1 MKSRSQASGA
11 QAGNAIDIGGELFE
25 SGRLKD
31 LIIVRGCNYYPQDIE
46 CAAEIAADSLT
57 PGCSAAF
64 AVDGDDGE
72 KLVLLAELK
81 RSHLRLPDYKAE
93 FAAIRRCLG
102 DECGIQADTIMLL
115 KPGSILRTTS
125 GKIRRA
131 ACREAFVNQW
141 LDAVAVDELN
151 QTASSADPVAP
162 KEKNPSL
169 PEQVFLRRALLLAP
183 QNDAVQLLAQYLI
196 ARAAALPG
204 LAADQTAMLGTET
217 SVLSLGIDSLK
228 ATELKYFIDDFLDI
242 NLPVV
247 SLLEDRA
254 ILAIAEQ
261 VLSLAKRQNSPR
273 TEPSDPQTAEM
284 PLSLGQRGIWTV
296 CRMEPDTAVY
306 NRPIALR
313 IRSAIDSAALDSALR
328 DLMERHGQL
337 HAGFRLGDAMM
348 PVQIRVQP
356 PEPLLER
363 VVCRTGQER
372 EQRINATVRRPFDLE
387 RGPLLRAMLLSTAG
401 DDHVLLFCAHHIA
414 VDFRSMTI
422 LLDELKQLYAARSA
436 GLRADLPFLA
446 ADYSAYVDWQKAY
459 LHSEQAGQDLD
470 YWLRQLGGELPKP
483 ALPADRPRTSETA
496 CRGGAE
502 TLTIDP
508 QTTQQLKQLAGSQG
522 VTLYMLLLALFKV
535 LLYRYSGQQDIIV
548 GSPTLGRPKREF
560 AGLAGYFVNPVALR
574 SHPAGDKTFT
584 GYLAEVRQMVLDALA
599 HHDYPFSLLVE
610 NMQPERGTGLSPFY
624 RAWFV
629 LQGGAAD
636 GPAALA
642 LGLNG
647 TELEWPGLVVQTQA
661 LKEQIALFD
670 LALMMAETD
679 KSLSASFQ
687 YNLALFEP
695 ATIWRMADHFQCLL
709 HGMLADPA
717 MRLSELPLLTP
728 VERSRQLVDWNET
741 RAEYPRRACIHELF
755 EAQVK
760 KTPQATAVVFQE
772 QSLSYE
778 VLNAEANRLAHYLRS
793 RGIGPEMRV
802 GVCLERSP
810 ELLIGLLAVLKAGAA
825 YVPIDPGY
833 PKERQLYLL
842 KDADI
847 GFLLTRSGLADVI
860 AYGDTEIICLDRR
873 DSYYHNYKVQNPAPA
888 AVAANTAYVI
898 YTSSSTGSPKGV
910 MVSHRN
916 VVHSTWARLRY
927 YEEPVGC
934 YLLLSSFA
942 FDSSVA
948 GIFWTLG
955 QGGCLCLPDDS
966 QSKDPVSLGALIE
979 RHQVTHL
986 LALPSLYAAMLE
998 HIPAAR
1004 LASLKTVIVA
1014 GEACPDKVVRLHGA
1028 SLPEV
1033 LLFNEYGP
1041 TEVTVWSSVY
1051 AIWGQQSDVAI
1062 GKPIDNMRIYILDR
1076 HLQPVPVG
1084 VIGELYIG
1092 GEGITPGY
1100 LKQPGL
1106 TAEKFIP
1113 DPFGE
1118 PGGRLY
1124 KTGDLG
1130 RYRPDGHIEFCGRI
1144 DHQAKLRGYRIE
1156 LGEIET
1162 RLLQHPGIREAVVMI
1177 REDQP
1182 GNQRLVAYVVAGQ
1195 DEQPDPAAV
1204 KWWLKESL
1212 PEYMVPSAFVCLEAL
1227 PLNTNGKL
1235 DRNALPAPEQQNL
1248 QQSEPVVPRHD
1259 AEEAVA
1265 GIWREVLS
1273 VEQTGHSRQFF
1284 QAGRTLADGDRL
1296 DRTTAKASLEFGDAR
1311 GI

>member
-1 MKSRSQASGA
+1 MKSRPQASAA
-11 QAGNAIDIGGELFE
+11 QAGNAINIGGDLLV

-31 LIIVRGCNYYPQDIE
+31 LVIVRGRNYYPQDIE
-46 CAAEIAADSLT
+46 CAAELAADCLT

-64 AVDGDDGE
+64 DVEGDDGE

-81 RSHLRLPDYKAE
+81 RSHLGQPDYKAA
-93 FAAIRRCLG
+93 FAAIRRCLA

-115 KPGSILRTTS
+115 KPGTILRTAS
-125 GKIRRA
+125 GKTRRA

-141 LDAVAVDELN
+141 LDAAAVDELN
-151 QTASSADPVAP
+151 QTAPSADPVAG

-169 PEQVFLRRALLLAP
+169 PEQVFLRRALLLAS
-183 QNDAVQLLAQYLI
+183 QDDAVQLLAQYLI
-196 ARAAALPG
+196 ARVAVLSGRVP
-204 LAADQTAMLGTET
+204 DQTAIPGTET
-217 SVLSLGIDSLK
+217 SILSLGIDSLQ
-228 ATELKYFIDDFLDI
+228 ATELKYFIDEFLGID
-242 NLPVV
+242 LPVV
-247 SLLEDRA
+247 SLLEDRP
-254 ILAIAEQ
+254 ISAIAEQ
-261 VLSLAKRQNSPR
+261 ALSLAKWQHSPR
-273 TEPSDPQTAEM
+273 AEPSDPQAAAM
-284 PLSLGQRGIWTV
+284 PLSLGQRAIWTD
-296 CRMEPDTAVY
+296 CRTEPDSAVY
-306 NRPIALR
+306 NIPIALR
-313 IRSAIDSAALDSALR
+313 IRSAIDSVALDSALR
-328 DLMERHGQL
+328 DLIERHGQL

-348 PVQIRVQP
+348 PVQMRVQL
-356 PEPLLER
+356 PESLLER

-372 EQRINATVRRPFDLE
+372 EQRISAAVWRPFDLE

-414 VDFRSMTI
+414 ADFRSMTI

-436 GLRADLPFLA
+436 GLRADLPFPA

-470 YWLRQLGGELPKP
+470 YWRRQLGGEMPKP
-483 ALPADRPRTSETA
+483 ALSADRPRRSETA

-508 QTTQQLKQLAGSQG
+508 QTAQQLKQLAGRQG

-535 LLYRYSGQQDIIV
+535 LLYRYSGQPDIIV
-548 GSPTLGRPKREF
+548 GSSTLGRPKREF
-560 AGLAGYFVNPVALR
+560 AGLAGCFANPVALR
-574 SHPAGDKTFT
+574 SQPAGDKTFT
-584 GYLAEVRQMVLDALA
+584 GYLTEVRRMVLDALA
-599 HHDYPFSLLVE
+599 HQGYPFPLLVE
-610 NMQPERGTGLSPFY
+610 HMQPERRTGLSPFY

-629 LQGGAAD
+629 LQGG
-636 GPAALA
+636 PAA

-647 TELEWPGLVVQTQA
+647 TELEWPGLAVQTQA
-661 LKEQIALFD
+661 LTEQIALFD
-670 LALMMAETD
+670 LTLMMAETGEGM
-679 KSLSASFQ
+679 SASFQ

-695 ATIWRMADHFQCLL
+695 ATIRRMADHFQCLL
-709 HGMLADPA
+709 YGILADPA
-717 MRLSELPLLTP
+717 MRLAELPLLTP

-760 KTPQATAVVFQE
+760 KTPQATAAVFQG

-778 VLNAEANRLAHYLRS
+778 MLNAEANRLAHYLRS

-802 GVCLERSP
+802 GICLEESP

-873 DSYYHNYKVQNPAPA
+873 DSYYHNYKVQNPVPA

-898 YTSSSTGSPKGV
+898 YTSGSTGKPKGV

-942 FDSSVA
+942 FDSAVA
-948 GIFWTLG
+948 GIFWTLS

-966 QSKDPVSLGALIE
+966 QSKDPLSLGELVE
-979 RHQVTHL
+979 RHQVKHL
-986 LALPSLYAAMLE
+986 LALPSLYAAMLA
-998 HIPAAR
+998 HIPAVR

-1014 GEACPDKVVRLHGA
+1014 GEACPDKVVRRHAA

-1041 TEVTVWSSVY
+1041 TEATVWSSVY
-1051 AIWGQQSDVAI
+1051 AIWGQESDVAI
-1062 GKPIDNMRIYILDR
+1062 GKPIDNVRIYILDR

-1092 GEGITPGY
+1092 GEGIAPGY

-1130 RYRPDGHIEFCGRI
+1130 RYRPDGHIQFCGRI

-1182 GNQRLVAYVVAGQ
+1182 GNQRLVAYMAAGQ
-1195 DEQPDPAAV
+1195 DEQSDPAAV
-1204 KWWLKESL
+1204 KWWLRESL
-1212 PEYMVPSAFVCLEAL
+1212 PEYMVPSAFVCLDAL
-1227 PLNTNGKL
+1227 PLNANGKL
-1235 DRNALPAPEQQNL
+1235 DRNALPAPRDD
-1248 QQSEPVVPRHD
+1248 V
-1259 AEEAVA
+1259 EEAA
-1265 GIWREVLS
+1265 ACIWREVVG
-1273 VEQTGHSRQFF
+1273 VERTGYSRRFF
-1284 QAGRTLADGDRL
+1284 QAGQAFADGDRV
-1296 DRTTAKASLEFGDAR
+1296 DHTIDKARLELGDAR